1 MIREKALMSSS
12 ALSVRL
18 LKRLIVLALLVLLL
32 LALFVASLALGSRE
46 IDLAS
51 VRTALLQFDAA
62 NNDHL
67 IIWSLRLPRSLIAI
81 LAGLALGFAGGLTQA
96 VTRNPLAEPGLLGV
110 NAGAATAVIFG
121 VAVFDL
127 TDIGSYMW
135 LGLVGAA
142 LSSCAVFLLGRA
154 SKGGTDPVRLVLA
167 GAGLSIVLGS
177 VTGIIVLNAPTDV
190 LDDFRMWAAGS
201 VEGRGFDI
209 VQVLGIF
216 VLVGTVI
223 SMLVAS
229 GLNAVALG
237 DELGR
242 ALGARTDLILL
253 GACVAV
259 TVLAGSA
266 TAAAGPITFLG
277 LVAPQLARTF
287 VGPDCRWILP
297 MSGLAG
303 ACVLLLSDIVG
314 RLVAAPDEVAA
325 GIIVLLI
332 GGPFFVMAARQFRV
346 RQS

>member
-1 MIREKALMSSS
+1 MTLENTLASSGR
-12 ALSVRL
+12 LSTRL
-18 LKRLIVLALLVLLL
+18 SKRLAVLAGLLFLLLVL
-32 LALFVASLALGSRE
+32 FIASLTLGSRA
-46 IDLAS
+46 IDLAMA
-51 VRTALLQFDAA
+51 RTALLQFDAA

-67 IIWSLRLPRSLIAI
+67 VIWSLRLPRTLIAI
-81 LAGLALGFAGGLTQA
+81 LAGLALGFAGALTQA

-110 NAGAATAVIFG
+110 NAGAATAVILG
-121 VAVFDL
+121 VAVFGL
-127 TDIGSYMW
+127 SDIRAYLW
-135 LGLVGAA
+135 LGFVGAA

-154 SKGGTDPVRLVLA
+154 DKSGTDPVRLVLA

-190 LDDFRMWAAGS
+190 LDNFRTWAAGS

-209 VQVLGIF
+209 VRMLAIAVLFGA
-216 VLVGTVI
+216 VI
-223 SMLVAS
+223 AMSIAS

-242 ALGARTDLILL
+242 SLGARTELILV

-287 VGPDCRWILP
+287 VGPDCRWIVP
-297 MSGLAG
+297 ISGLLG

-332 GGPFFVMAARQFRV
+332 GGPFFVVAARQFRV